1 VKHFLA
7 LAFIYGTPFVWGYLG
22 GSFWVPLIGAI
33 YLATEMV
40 ISGWRQG
47 SYGEA
52 GVVKSLL
59 VGTVFSG
66 LPCLGAYFLGRWL
79 SLAVAT

>member
-1 VKHFLA
+1 M
-7 LAFIYGTPFVWGYLG
+7 
-22 GSFWVPLIGAI
+22 PLIGAI

-52 GVVKSLL
+52 GVLRSLL

-66 LPCLGAYFLGRWL
+66 LPCLAAYLLGRWL
-79 SLAVAT
+79 SLALVA